1 MLDNQLDTGDDN
13 LIDLAYD
20 AGIGAVSVA
29 NDDDEPVPEGVIT
42 LPQYIQIKFHD
53 LTRHLQVL
61 FERTDQVY
69 RMQVSLERQLERLH
83 EKVDGL
89 LGKQSS
95 SNVVGGTSAV
105 SVSGQSAVAGP
116 VPKLPL
122 RAEKLVNPNLIQLWN
137 SVSAL
142 PRPEIQSHRKYHNR
156 FKKQYKELLLYYQ
169 ARGTSVVDEV
179 EDKELYA
186 WVKNQYTN
194 LRRAEQNNEGPLA
207 KNPMYKIYLAYL
219 GIKRDE

>member
-1 MLDNQLDTGDDN
+1 MVELRSGTNTGGQEPRTSEGRDPNIPEDIEVTNQGDQMPNQGVQMMDPIN
-13 LIDLAYD
+13 QQGQPAED
-20 AGIGAVSVA
+20 AAQ
-29 NDDDEPVPEGVIT
+29 GV
-42 LPQYIQIKFHD
+42 Y
-53 LTRHLQVL
+53 
-61 FERTDQVY
+61 
-69 RMQVSLERQLERLH
+69 
-83 EKVDGL
+83 
-89 LGKQSS
+89 
-95 SNVVGGTSAV
+95 VGGTSAV
-105 SVSGQSAVAGP
+105 SLAGQSAVAGP

-142 PRPEIQSHRKYHNR
+142 PRPVMQSHRKYHNR

-207 KNPMYKIYLAYL
+207 KNPTYKIYLAYL
-219 GIKRDE
+219 GIKRD

>member
-1 MLDNQLDTGDDN
+1 MSGR
-13 LIDLAYD
+13 
-20 AGIGAVSVA
+20 
-29 NDDDEPVPEGVIT
+29 
-42 LPQYIQIKFHD
+42 IKFIGCR
-53 LTRHLQVL
+53 LVWN
-61 FERTDQVY
+61 
-69 RMQVSLERQLERLH
+69 VSWRGCTKRSI
-83 EKVDGL
+83 VCRG
-89 LGKQSS
+89 SS

-105 SVSGQSAVAGP
+105 SLAGQSAVAGP

-142 PRPEIQSHRKYHNR
+142 PRPEIQSHHKYHNR

-179 EDKELYA
+179 EDKELSA

-207 KNPMYKIYLAYL
+207 KNATYKIYLAYL

>member
-69 RMQVSLERQLERLH
+69 KMQVSLERQLERLH
-83 EKVDGL
+83 EKVG
-89 LGKQSS
+89 
-95 SNVVGGTSAV
+95 VRTA
-105 SVSGQSAVAGP
+105 A
-116 VPKLPL
+116 
-122 RAEKLVNPNLIQLWN
+122 
-137 SVSAL
+137 
-142 PRPEIQSHRKYHNR
+142 PRH
-156 FKKQYKELLLYYQ
+156 
-169 ARGTSVVDEV
+169 
-179 EDKELYA
+179 
-186 WVKNQYTN
+186 
-194 LRRAEQNNEGPLA
+194 A
-207 KNPMYKIYLAYL
+207 KSP
-219 GIKRDE
+219 